1 MEKGNWTTERVIAIA
16 RLACSLAASVAAG
29 CGLALDADALYIGVT
44 CVLATA
50 CYAWSWWSNN
60 NVTKAAQDAQA
71 YLDSLKGGGDGR

>member
-1 MEKGNWTTERVIAIA
+1 MDTSNWTTERVIAIA

-50 CYAWSWWSNN
+50 CYAW
-60 NVTKAAQDAQA
+60 
-71 YLDSLKGGGDGR
+71 